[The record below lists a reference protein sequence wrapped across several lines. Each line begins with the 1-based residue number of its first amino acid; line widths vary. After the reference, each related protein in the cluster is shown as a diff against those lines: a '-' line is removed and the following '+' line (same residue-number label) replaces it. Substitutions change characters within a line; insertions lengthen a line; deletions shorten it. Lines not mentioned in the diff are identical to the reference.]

1 MLGSTKL
8 EAFACRFL
16 FLLLLSVTGLGAA
29 RAITSDDYR
38 RICIQLSDTFAST
51 LLESAE
57 VMKPLYATT
66 GAQTKERQIGIDA
79 YQAAIKK
86 RLDEALE
93 ATYEKRR
100 SDVSFERVYA
110 MLSFSVYSAAI
121 QFPIVKPGEYP
132 TKRAASDYL
141 LYECLK

>member
-1 MLGSTKL
+1 MPGSTKPQ
-8 EAFACRFL
+8 EFACRFL
-16 FLLLLSVTGLGAA
+16 LVSLLSVTALGEA
-29 RAITSDDYR
+29 RSVTPDDYR
-38 RICIQLSDTFAST
+38 RICIQLSDTFAT
-51 LLESAE
+51 QLLESVE
-57 VMKPLYATT
+57 IMKPLFANT
-66 GAQTKERQIGIDA
+66 GANTKERQIAIDA
-79 YQAAIKK
+79 HQAAIKE

-100 SDVSFERVYA
+100 SDILFERVYA